1 MKQAITAFAISLGF
15 VAAPALAEPTNSAQP
30 QAVKMSDAQLDSVV
44 GGQLI
49 VAVVPVT
56 VAGISVPVDVRALNN
71 SVNDNNVQVTIAA
84 TVSAAVAVLGNAAA
98 LAQQFGASA
107 ARK

>member
-1 MKQAITAFAISLGF
+1 MKSTVSLLALSLGLA
-15 VAAPALAEPTNSAQP
+15 AAPAFADQP
-30 QAVKMSDAQLDSVV
+30 QAVKMSDAQLDNVV

-49 VAVVPVT
+49 VATVPVT
-56 VAGISVPVDVRALNN
+56 VAGISVPIDVRALNN
-71 SVNDNNVQVTIAA
+71 SVNNNNVQVPIAA

-107 ARK
+107 AR

>member
-15 VAAPALAEPTNSAQP
+15 IAAPALAEPTNSAQP
-30 QAVKMSDAQLDSVV
+30 QAVKMSDAQLDNVV

-71 SVNDNNVQVTIAA
+71 SVNDNNVQVPIAA

-107 ARK
+107 AR

>member
-30 QAVKMSDAQLDSVV
+30 QAVKMSDAQLDNVV

-71 SVNDNNVQVTIAA
+71 SVNDNNVQVPIAA

-107 ARK
+107 AR

>member
-15 VAAPALAEPTNSAQP
+15 IAAPALAEPTNSAQP
-30 QAVKMSDAQLDSVV
+30 QAVKMSDAQLDNVV
-44 GGQLI
+44 AGQLI

-71 SVNDNNVQVTIAA
+71 SVNDNNVQVPIAA

-107 ARK
+107 AR